1 MEIVDQIRTECA
13 RVAGAATHVRI
24 NHDRIPDYGRS
35 LQQQRSPAER
45 SLAQQKPA
53 VRLGG
58 LARERAA
65 AYWLTLNSVNF
76 GSGWFPTLLKMP
88 GMTGYRTIKA
98 GIDRRFKDDGPWGA
112 QKLQRITMAEIST
125 LMMQQPDHPLM
136 PLFKA
141 SMRDLGA
148 HIETDFDGHFTNVIE
163 AAGQH
168 AVQLVEMLGTWECF
182 ADVSQYQGRDV
193 PFLKRAQIAA
203 ADLQRAGAASWTDVD
218 RLTLFA
224 DNLVPHVLRLD
235 GILSFDDAL
244 LEQIAQ
250 QQLIEHGSSQEVEYR
265 ACALHA
271 VELIADATDR
281 ALSPA
286 VIDELLWNR
295 GQQTHYKAV
304 PRPRSRSTA
313 Y

>member
-1 MEIVDQIRTECA
+1 MEIVDQIRRECA

-24 NHDRIPDYGRS
+24 NHERIPDYGS
-35 LQQQRSPAER
+35 ALQQQRSPAR
-45 SLAQQKPA
+45 QSLAAAGPA
-53 VRLGG
+53 VSGEE
-58 LARERAA
+58 RERAA
-65 AYWLTLNSVNF
+65 AYWMTLNAVNY

-98 GIDRRFKDDGPWGA
+98 GIDRRFKDDGPWSA

-125 LMMQQPDHPLM
+125 LMMQEPDHPLM

-148 HIETDFDGHFTNVIE
+148 HIEAGFDGRFTNVIE
-163 AAGQH
+163 AAGRR
-168 AVQLVEMLGTWECF
+168 AVQLVETLGTWECF

-235 GILSFDDAL
+235 GVLSFDDAL
-244 LEQIAQ
+244 VEQIAQ
-250 QQLIEHGSSQEVEYR
+250 QQLIEHGSPQEVEYR

-271 VELIADATDR
+271 VELIADATGR
-281 ALSPA
+281 TLSPA

-295 GQQTHYKAV
+295 GQQPQYKAV

>member
-1 MEIVDQIRTECA
+1 MEIVDQIRSECA
-13 RVAGAATHVRI
+13 RVAAAATQVQI
-24 NHDRIPDYGRS
+24 NHDRIPDYGSS
-35 LQQQRSPAER
+35 LQRQRSPAAQ
-45 SLAQQKPA
+45 SLARHEPA
-53 VRLGG
+53 ARLGDA
-58 LARERAA
+58 ARERAA

-98 GIDRRFKDDGPWGA
+98 GIDRRFKDDGPWSA

-125 LMMQQPDHPLM
+125 LMMQEPDHPLM

-148 HIETDFDGHFTNVIE
+148 HIETDFDGQFTNVID

-168 AVQLVEMLGTWECF
+168 AVRVVETVSAWDCF
-182 ADVSQYQGRDV
+182 TDVSKYQGRDV

-203 ADLQRAGAASWTDVD
+203 ADLQRAGAADWLDID

-235 GILSFDDAL
+235 GVLSFDDAL
-244 LEQIAQ
+244 VEQIAQ
-250 QQLIEHGSSQEVEYR
+250 EQLIEHGSPQEVEYR

-295 GQQTHYKAV
+295 GQQAHYKAV